1 MPMTAI
7 AFAIPA
13 AVLADPHPTVEP
25 GEPKACDFSGD
36 GRRCRAGDRSALA
49 CPSFYLAIPA
59 CALLCLAVLIVR
71 LCGLLGR
78 STR

>member
-13 AVLADPHPTVEP
+13 AVIADPHSTIEP
-25 GEPKACDFSGD
+25 GEPIACDFSGD
-36 GRRCRAGDRSALA
+36 GRRCRAGNRSALA

-59 CALLCLAVLIVR
+59 CALLFLAVLIVR
-71 LCGLLGR
+71 LYGLLGQP
-78 STR
+78 TR